1 MKLICAA
8 QKGTGGNINRD
19 AVKETGEFIGIV
31 LSIQLQL
38 SFMSFILLQPVKK
51 HYLPLT
57 LCLALEGFGVVGLLG
72 FGVVGLL
79 VFGVVGLLD
88 RDPVRK
94 SGNRCGE
101 TERLSTVRVKQL

>member
-1 MKLICAA
+1 MKKQL
-8 QKGTGGNINRD
+8 
-19 AVKETGEFIGIV
+19 
-31 LSIQLQL
+31 LS
-38 SFMSFILLQPVKK
+38 
-51 HYLPLT
+51 LT

-94 SGNRCGE
+94 SGNLYGE
-101 TERLSTVRVKQL
+101 TVRFSTVHVK